1 MCKLLLTLI
10 QLLLL
15 FTFSNLFGQCG
26 SCDRTFSAPGTSG
39 ITVENETVCLTGSG
53 TYSGNINLNN
63 NNSVLCISEDVEF
76 TGNLNFNNGTINNYG
91 AVSLTG
97 LNINSGSIFNNYG
110 DFQST
115 NLNLNDGEFNV
126 FNTSDIVEIT
136 GNVIIN
142 NGTEINLS
150 SNMIVGGNLN
160 INGSGNLNLDGAGV
174 DVGGTLSAN
183 SPNTIVGRGSTS
195 GCEGIKFSNL
205 VLNDSSVFSGGVDI
219 CDTDDPS
226 STPAPTGTSQ
236 CNCITLLPVAF
247 IAYYTKANYEHKAV
261 EVIWSTASEENSA
274 TFVIQRSAN
283 GFDFSPIGSVSAAG
297 DSDEV
302 NNYVFY
308 DSAPVLGKA
317 YYRIKQIDLDGT
329 FDYTN
334 VMAQFYLNGEQDA
347 IMSISVQQQAIQLN
361 FPVYVENGQLEVV
374 NSLGQLVENKSIEV
388 NAYHTSIDLG
398 ISGLYILRFSNRD
411 KAWVHKVF
419 IK

>member
-1 MCKLLLTLI
+1 M
-10 QLLLL
+10 
-15 FTFSNLFGQCG
+15 
-26 SCDRTFSAPGTSG
+26 
-39 ITVENETVCLTGSG
+39 
-53 TYSGNINLNN
+53 
-63 NNSVLCISEDVEF
+63 
-76 TGNLNFNNGTINNYG
+76 TI
-91 AVSLTG
+91 
-97 LNINSGSIFNNYG
+97 
-110 DFQST
+110 
-115 NLNLNDGEFNV
+115 
-126 FNTSDIVEIT
+126 
-136 GNVIIN
+136 
-142 NGTEINLS
+142 
-150 SNMIVGGNLN
+150 GGNLN
-160 INGSGNLNLDGAGV
+160 INSGGDLNLDGAGV
-174 DVGGTLSAN
+174 IVGGNLSVNNAN
-183 SPNTIVGRGSTS
+183 SINGQGNTS
-195 GCEGIKFSNL
+195 GCEGITFGSL
-205 VLNDSSVFSGGVDI
+205 SLNNANAFSGGVDI
-219 CDTDDPS
+219 CDADDPS
-226 STPAPTGTSQ
+226 STPVASGTSQ
-236 CNCITLLPVAF
+236 CNCSTILPVRF

-274 TFVIQRSAN
+274 TFVIERSTN

-334 VMAQFYLNGEQDA
+334 VMAQFYLNTDQDA